1 MSIFQALYQEAF
13 TESLKKAGLVY
24 HPMCVISCSS
34 ALTGGFLT
42 LVLLQVFSKRTGKGA
57 DGEDRSAGTTEECCC
72 CFREKGS
79 DAATAGT
86 TGWLDLCQF
95 TMFSSCLSY

>member
-1 MSIFQALYQEAF
+1 MYQEAF

-57 DGEDRSAGTTEECCC
+57 DGEDRSAGTTEE
-72 CFREKGS
+72 FAAAASEKKEAMLQWLGPLV
-79 DAATAGT
+79 
-86 TGWLDLCQF
+86 GWTYAKSPCVPVF
-95 TMFSSCLSY
+95 